1 MFKKLFRT
9 ILLIVTLLALT
20 AVASAAEPS
29 KKLFDE
35 SNVAIITAA
44 PKDFTQQE
52 LDRFLASKPAQ
63 LLPQVK
69 AGTVAGVIG
78 PSQVA
83 SVSPPTALSLT
94 WGMDGY
100 VDALIKAV
108 AAVKR

>member
-1 MFKKLFRT
+1 M
-9 ILLIVTLLALT
+9 
-20 AVASAAEPS
+20 
-29 KKLFDE
+29 
-35 SNVAIITAA
+35 
-44 PKDFTQQE
+44 
-52 LDRFLASKPAQ
+52 
-63 LLPQVK
+63 K